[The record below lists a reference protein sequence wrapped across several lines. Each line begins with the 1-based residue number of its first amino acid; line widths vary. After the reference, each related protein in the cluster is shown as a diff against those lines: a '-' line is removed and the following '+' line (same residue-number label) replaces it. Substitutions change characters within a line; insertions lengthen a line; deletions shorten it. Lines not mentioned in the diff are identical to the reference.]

1 MEGSVHHRPISLSS
15 EKGLCVRWDAL
26 LVRFDD
32 VSVIVSRPLGLMV
45 LEREKCRGAGSGL
58 EESAKGLWGIPGVS
72 CIMVISESRGL
83 DASRRR
89 LRRWREWSSESDS
102 ESESMVPDWRA
113 REWPTVD
120 SDSAFE
126 AAVDGRTIVAPWE
139 SDEVEEE
146 LGVDTKAG
154 LDFLV
159 MLRAVGLPIVAVLFS
174 EPAGLS
180 EDGLPMRGIWIRIG
194 GAKCFCSI

>member
-1 MEGSVHHRPISLSS
+1 M
-15 EKGLCVRWDAL
+15 
-26 LVRFDD
+26 RFDD

-45 LEREKCRGAGSGL
+45 LDREKCRGTGSGL
-58 EESAKGLWGIPGVS
+58 KESAKGLWRIPGVS
-72 CIMVISESRGL
+72 CIIVISESRGL

-89 LRRWREWSSESDS
+89 LRRWREWSSDSDS
-102 ESESMVPDWRA
+102 ESESIVPDWRA

-126 AAVDGRTIVAPWE
+126 AAVEGRTIVASWE

-180 EDGLPMRGIWIRIG
+180 GDGLPMRGIWIRIG